1 MNRTAPACLLAL
13 GLLAAPLVAQEAPG
27 AMDAQDETVEERLQ
41 RLEEALKMEQ
51 AAKDASAWDFKWSN
65 GFKLASPDGRTSFKF
80 GGRIMNDYA
89 FYSADDEL
97 EAAVGPLEEGAEF
110 RRARLFFSGE
120 LYDRVEFKAQYD
132 FAGGDPELKDV
143 YLGLVNLPV
152 IGGVRVGHYK
162 EPFSL
167 EEITSSK
174 YITFMERALPVE
186 AFSPSR
192 NTGVMLHRGEE
203 RYTWAAGL
211 FRDADDFGDAADRSE
226 VNLTGRVTGLPWYA
240 GDGSRLL
247 HLGLSVSDREP
258 TGDAVR
264 FRSRPES
271 HLSPRLVDTSGFGA
285 DGVTLVD
292 LEGALVVGPFSAQ
305 GEYIQAS
312 VDSLVGPDPDFDSFY
327 VYGSW
332 FLTGE
337 HRPYKNSAGAFDR
350 LKPRRVLGE
359 GPGAWEIAV
368 RYSTLDLTD
377 SGIEGGELDD
387 VTFGLNWYPYANVR
401 WMLNYVMA
409 DLDGTGEGDA
419 IQMRFQ
425 IDF

>member
-13 GLLAAPLVAQEAPG
+13 ALLAAPLA
-27 AMDAQDETVEERLQ
+27 AQDADPEGETVEERLE
-41 RLEEALKMEQ
+41 RLEEALEMEKV
-51 AAKDASAWDFKWSN
+51 AKKTSGWDFQWSN
-65 GFKLASPDGRTSFKF
+65 GFKLKSPDGATSFKF
-80 GGRIMNDYA
+80 GGRIMNDFA

-97 EAAVGPLEEGAEF
+97 EAVVGPLEEGAEF

-120 LYDRVEFKAQYD
+120 IDERVEFKAQYD
-132 FAGGDPELKDV
+132 FAGGAEVKDLYV
-143 YLGLVNLPV
+143 GLVNLPV

-174 YITFMERALPVE
+174 YITFMERALPIE
-186 AFSPSR
+186 AFSPGR
-192 NTGVMLHRGEE
+192 NTGVMVHRGEE

-211 FRDADDFGDAADRSE
+211 FRDADDFGDAAERDE

-240 GDGSRLL
+240 DGGSRLL

-258 TGDAVR
+258 TDDSIR

-271 HLSPRLVDTSGFGA
+271 HLAPRLVDTSSFAG

-292 LEGALVVGPFSAQ
+292 FEGALVYGPFSAQ
-305 GEYIQAS
+305 AESIQAS
-312 VDSLVGPDPDFDSFY
+312 ADRLGGPDADFDSFY
-327 VYGSW
+327 VFGSW

-337 HRPYKNSAGAFDR
+337 HRPYKTSAGAFDR
-350 LKPRRVLGE
+350 IKPRRPLGE
-359 GPGAWEIAV
+359 GPGAWEVAV
-368 RYSTLDLTD
+368 RYSTVDLDD
-377 SGIEGGELDD
+377 AGIRGGELDD
-387 VTFGLNWYPYANVR
+387 VTLGLNWYPYPNVR

-409 DLDGTGEGDA
+409 DLDGAGEGDA
-419 IQMRFQ
+419 VQMRFQ